1 MSIFE
6 PNTPEQQQKPEKLY
20 FEDGLKYYSQT
31 KTREE
36 IEAEIRVMLHAAG
49 SPSAS
54 ITIEDGNSSTRL
66 AYRLRFL
73 WFGQPVEIVVVALD
87 CKSPD
92 ANKTFQ
98 RSGRKITVTRKEQ
111 AGWQALRYLQKY
123 LEHALIFRNF
133 AEDQELFSL
142 FMLDKPTGKTLAS
155 IVYEKIAA
163 ALPPP
168 EDDEINDEWKEI
180 ED

>member
-66 AYRLRFL
+66 AYRRLVGLVDKGVLLSGKAPMPGTTR
-73 WFGQPVEIVVVALD
+73 PVNHFWLN
-87 CKSPD
+87 PD
-92 ANKTFQ
+92 GPIASIETP
-98 RSGRKITVTRKEQ
+98 RSGASDDSGRK
-111 AGWQALRYLQKY
+111 
-123 LEHALIFRNF
+123 HA
-133 AEDQELFSL
+133 
-142 FMLDKPTGKTLAS
+142 
-155 IVYEKIAA
+155 
-163 ALPPP
+163 
-168 EDDEINDEWKEI
+168 
-180 ED
+180 